1 MLHDVNLFAALNEEY
16 RQKPL
21 VPELRSYSPEE
32 VAERARREAAQ
43 LASQFSL
50 SLSLS
55 TQKRVLE
62 IGCAEASIAARL
74 AEEFGCDVVAIDVAP
89 GLQRCWDAL
98 QGIERLRTRVLDI
111 STQDASDLGTFDFI
125 YSNGVLEHVRDPRA
139 LLLAAVKLLRPGG
152 AMHLNMGFHR
162 SAIGS
167 HLYREVFFP
176 WPHLLFTADTFE
188 EYFASQGRERRRPA
202 WVNGW
207 TPEQYLSLFDEVGLA
222 VTSRRRLT
230 RPIDEPFLRRFEDEL
245 GIYPS
250 ADLETD
256 MLYVDLE
263 KPAQGRPELQ
273 FEFFNA
279 MSARHAWQHGRHL
292 FIAPNPEC
300 RGPVIA
306 RSAVPVRAIDALS
319 FTVRNEHPAAP
330 PIEAVVRVA
339 EADAGRETV
348 VFRRVVGPT
357 ERLAYSCRLRSSA
370 PQFLEFRAALLE
382 DRSDYAWLHF
392 EDVEVTAEAE
402 PEPATPAAVE

>member
-1 MLHDVNLFAALNEEY
+1 MRTKGLCFRGTTSVRRPSGA
-16 RQKPL
+16 R
-21 VPELRSYSPEE
+21 VPRPSSGRRDNGRTRAGLL
-32 VAERARREAAQ
+32 RARPGSSATNPDDLRRASAA
-43 LASQFSL
+43 
-50 SLSLS
+50 
-55 TQKRVLE
+55 
-62 IGCAEASIAARL
+62 
-74 AEEFGCDVVAIDVAP
+74 
-89 GLQRCWDAL
+89 
-98 QGIERLRTRVLDI
+98 
-111 STQDASDLGTFDFI
+111 
-125 YSNGVLEHVRDPRA
+125 
-139 LLLAAVKLLRPGG
+139 G
-152 AMHLNMGFHR
+152 AFN
-162 SAIGS
+162 
-167 HLYREVFFP
+167 P

-250 ADLETD
+250 PDLETD

-263 KPAQGRPELQ
+263 KPAHGRPELQ

-292 FIAPNPEC
+292 FIAPNPEF

-306 RSAVPVRAIDALS
+306 RSAVPVRAIDTQS

-339 EADAGRETV
+339 EADAARETI
-348 VFRRVVGPT
+348 VFRRMVGPT

-370 PQFLEFRAALLE
+370 PQFLEFRAALLD
-382 DRSDYAWLHF
+382 DRNDYAWLHF